1 MLFFL
6 AALVSFIW
14 TMKVRNRAVDTSN
27 DEIGL
32 FAFNGGNKVL
42 VNCDLFIQQLGCEIS
57 WK

>member
-1 MLFFL
+1 
-6 AALVSFIW
+6 
-14 TMKVRNRAVDTSN
+14 MKVRNRAVDTSN

-57 WK
+57 